1 MAEIQTT
8 SGKKSSKGFSKGK
21 KLSTRVD
28 LTPMVDLVFLLIIFF
43 IFTTS
48 FGQPVAMKIVVPEDT
63 PTSDPNTVSADKT
76 ITLLLGD
83 NNKVFYYSGFFNSQ
97 VQEINF
103 DQFRPVLIEKKLQL
117 LQKYNKNCLNVL
129 IKPNAGASYKNVV
142 DCLDEMII
150 NDISTYVLNEPNEKE
165 LHSLKD
171 VKI

>member
-8 SGKKSSKGFSKGK
+8 PGKKNSKGK

-28 LTPMVDLVFLLIIFF
+28 LTPMVDLGFLLITFF

-48 FGQPVAMKIVVPEDT
+48 IAQPVAMNLIVPDDK
-63 PTSDPNTVSADKT
+63 PTLDPNTVSADKT

-83 NNKVFYYSGFFNSQ
+83 NNKVFYYNGFFNNQ

-103 DQFRPVLIEKKLQL
+103 NQLRSVLIEKKLQML
-117 LQKYNKNCLNVL
+117 NKYNKNCLNVL
-129 IKPNAGASYKNVV
+129 IKPNAEASYQNVI

-150 NDISTYVLNEPNEKE
+150 NNISTYVLDEPNEKE
-165 LHSLKD
+165 IHSLKHT
-171 VKI
+171 KYK